1 MMLYLAL
8 GRKETSLLA
17 MLKDFVHGET
27 DADFFLTYVRAKGDD
42 LLDQIMSKSNEFTNE
57 ICKRVFQLIRDSK
70 ETKQ

>member
-8 GRKETSLLA
+8 GKKETSLLA

-42 LLDQIMSKSNEFTNE
+42 LLD
-57 ICKRVFQLIRDSK
+57 
-70 ETKQ
+70 